1 MAGRVSLQTFL
12 GNCLEEI
19 AALAF
24 DGLSPSFER
33 SPTPPTGLIS
43 PDFFRQGRHPAFAA
57 VTSTPTRNT
66 FQKKKWR
73 YIHEVFSLKQYYADP
88 EPVAL
93 NIQLSPPGALQ
104 PLDEQILRQFFDVEV
119 RPKPAL
125 ITQAVALL
133 ERKYDGKS
141 GAEAA
146 VRSLARAPEIVAL
159 VSDIKTAVQAATSSH
174 NADNR
179 QLWKRVRGASS
190 LETKRSAL
198 SLPDL
203 TTATCLRDLC
213 FGLLVLPPS
222 ARKVLVAAM
231 QSGRALAPAPAQS
244 ARAAGFELGKSVGG
258 PTPPGL
264 LVQTVKSFGPEWVLQ
279 LCHELS
285 SSEELQHIIADLTD
299 PSGLKQR
306 IESTLALLSGPR
318 ATFVEHVI
326 EEFRAATDR
335 RAPKRLLS
343 VDYALLLAGLSIT
356 EADKWL
362 ANEFGDLG
370 AANRIQCM
378 ISARCQG
385 RFSFKDNDTR
395 KVAGRV
401 FDRVRALRGEHKESP
416 AEELARVL
424 EKRTAALS
432 GLGGEANPVEIM
444 FRSLCERAGVRHELK
459 NLPCLLTDRG
469 LRGRGVAIERIYEL
483 RHGEKR
489 VHAKVLSGYQGGFE
503 HKSEEL
509 SGRSWLLRYRQN
521 QERVWRDATRLVF
534 VCEGEWDKKAIEMLL
549 RSGWDDVLLCID
561 LLHLGQEDFR
571 ARLFGPSGVS

>member
-24 DGLSPSFER
+24 DGLSPRFER
-33 SPTPPTGLIS
+33 SPAPPSGLIS
-43 PDFFRQGRHPAFAA
+43 PDFFREGPTPAFAA

-73 YIHEVFSLKQYYADP
+73 YIHEVFSLKQFYAESD
-88 EPVAL
+88 PVAI

-119 RPKPAL
+119 RPEPVL
-125 ITQAVALL
+125 ITEAVALL
-133 ERKYDGKS
+133 EKKYASDHNALS
-141 GAEAA
+141 A
-146 VRSLARAPEIVAL
+146 VRSLAKSPEIIAL
-159 VSDIKTAVQAATSSH
+159 ADNIRAAVRAATSSH
-174 NADNR
+174 NAANSN
-179 QLWKRVRGASS
+179 LWKTVRDACSF
-190 LETKRSAL
+190 ETRRAEL
-198 SLPDL
+198 SLPEL
-203 TTATCLRDLC
+203 SRATCLRDLC

-222 ARKVLVAAM
+222 ERKVLVKSM
-231 QSGRALAPAPAQS
+231 QSGRPLPPAAAHS
-244 ARAAGFELGKSVGG
+244 ARTVGFELGKSVAG
-258 PTPPGL
+258 PTSPGL
-264 LVQTVKSFGPEWVLQ
+264 LVQTVKTFGQELVLR
-279 LCHELS
+279 LCADLS
-285 SSEELQHIIADLTD
+285 GSEELQHIIADLTD
-299 PSGLKQR
+299 PSGLTYR
-306 IESTLALLSGPR
+306 IQTTLALLASSR
-318 ATFVEHVI
+318 NAFVEHVI
-326 EEFRAATDR
+326 KEFKAATDR

-343 VDYALLLAGLSIT
+343 LDYALLLAGLSIT

-385 RFSFKDNDTR
+385 RFSFKETDTH
-395 KVAGRV
+395 KVASRL
-401 FDRVRALRGEHKESP
+401 FDRIRELRSERNESP
-416 AEELARVL
+416 AEELARIF

-432 GLGGEANPVEIM
+432 GLGGEANPVEM
-444 FRSLCERAGVRHELK
+444 VFKALCVKAGVRQELK

-483 RHGEKR
+483 RHGDNI
-489 VHAKVLSGYQGGFE
+489 VFTKVLSGYQGGFE

-509 SGRSWLLRYRQN
+509 SGRSWLLRYRQD
-521 QERVWRDATRLVF
+521 QERVRRDSTRLVF

-549 RSGWDDVLLCID
+549 RSGWDDVILCID
-561 LLHLGQEDFR
+561 LLHLSRKAFVS
-571 ARLFGPSGVS
+571 RLFGPAGTA